1 MDHTYNKFFGLVKEK
16 HKRIRLEI
24 PLVNSWDMN
33 FHMKTKSWGPFK
45 GLQSDVDLFLRDLY
59 LTLEG
64 VWTIDSEGKPEI
76 DPSLIDLGL
85 QHTKITYYDSQYI
98 ESMGNWF
105 FKGINIIMRHAMDVF
120 GDEIA
125 SNLLNKAVMTHFNNF
140 YKPVSVELFGRKGVF
155 DLNWRMTKDV
165 GMERNVFDFNFLGEF
180 SS

>member
-1 MDHTYNKFFGLVKEK
+1 
-16 HKRIRLEI
+16 
-24 PLVNSWDMN
+24 
-33 FHMKTKSWGPFK
+33 
-45 GLQSDVDLFLRDLY
+45 
-59 LTLEG
+59 
-64 VWTIDSEGKPEI
+64 
-76 DPSLIDLGL
+76 
-85 QHTKITYYDSQYI
+85 
-98 ESMGNWF
+98 MGNWF

-140 YKPVSVELFGRKGVF
+140 YKPMPVELFGRKGVF